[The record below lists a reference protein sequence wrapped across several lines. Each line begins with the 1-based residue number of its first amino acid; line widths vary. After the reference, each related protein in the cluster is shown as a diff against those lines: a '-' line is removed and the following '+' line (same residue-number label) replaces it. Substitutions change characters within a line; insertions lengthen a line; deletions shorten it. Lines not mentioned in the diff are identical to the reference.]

1 MTQTPTATS
10 TSTDFGTIGWAR
22 QRGGQMT
29 RSEKLREFMTASRV
43 LLPTL
48 PAQVGIR
55 IGARSPRA
63 VSLDL
68 DEIPVP
74 DSKIA
79 REAEE
84 QCREISPQRLVNHCH
99 RTYAWGMLLS
109 HRDRLRPDPEMLFVA
124 AMLHDL
130 ALTET
135 YRDANPMA
143 CFGARGGV
151 AAAEWAQ
158 HRGWPDHRCATLAD
172 AISLHLNAHVDP
184 KHGPEAQLL
193 QAGAAVDVIG
203 LRLWDLSRDTVRDVL
218 DRYPMLDMIDGL
230 AEFTFEAR
238 HPHTRAQFLT
248 RWLMFGTWMRHSP
261 LLAR

>member
-1 MTQTPTATS
+1 
-10 TSTDFGTIGWAR
+10 
-22 QRGGQMT
+22 MT

-48 PAQVGIR
+48 PAQINMRLGVR
-55 IGARSPRA
+55 NKNAL
-63 VSLDL
+63 SLHL

-84 QCREISPQRLVNHCH
+84 QCREASPQRLVNHCH
-99 RTYAWGMLLS
+99 RTYVWGMLLS
-109 HRDRLRPDPEMLFVA
+109 HRDRLRPDPELLYVA

-130 ALTET
+130 TLTDT
-135 YRDANPMA
+135 FRDVNPMI

-151 AAAEWAQ
+151 MAAEWA
-158 HRGWPDHRCATLAD
+158 HERGWPDHRSATLAD
-172 AISLHLNAHVDP
+172 AISLHLNAYVDP

-203 LRLWDLSRDTVRDVL
+203 LHLWELSRETVHGVL
-218 DRYPMLDMIDGL
+218 TRYPLLDFTDGL
-230 AEFTFEAR
+230 AEFEFESR
-238 HPHTRAQFLT
+238 PHTRAQLLT
-248 RWLMFGTWMRHSP
+248 RWLMFSTLARHSP
-261 LLAR
+261 LLNK

>member
-22 QRGGQMT
+22 QRSGQMT
-29 RSEKLREFMTASRV
+29 RPEKLREFMTASRV

-48 PAQVGIR
+48 PAQIR
-55 IGARSPRA
+55 MRMGAHNPKA
-63 VSLDL
+63 VSADL
-68 DEIPVP
+68 ADIPVP

-84 QCREISPQRLVNHCH
+84 QCREVSPQRLVNHCL
-99 RTYAWGMLLS
+99 RTYTWAMLLS
-109 HRDRLRPDPEMLFVA
+109 HRGKLRPDPELLYVA

-130 ALTET
+130 ALTDS
-135 YRDANPMA
+135 YRDANPMV

-172 AISLHLNAHVDP
+172 AISLHLNAYVHP

-203 LRLWDLSRDTVRDVL
+203 LGLWELSRKTVRQVV

-238 HPHTRAQFLT
+238 HPHTRAQLLT

-261 LLAR
+261 LLSM